1 MAALLEAE
9 NPAPGITGQVAAQA
23 EREAGKYY
31 SAGSGEM
38 IKGRMPNLV
47 KGAGFIGEGGNA
59 PLTNHTDIMTRAAQA
74 SLDLRMSTYE
84 GFRNKSA
91 VVSSLNQGWLNE
103 RGALKTALTTPS
115 IMDQLNGIVSLIPGG
130 NEALKEYAAKSFTA
144 GNLGI
149 PGAVYGNTPFNLLAP
164 SRLIYPVYTV
174 N

>member
-1 MAALLEAE
+1 VAALLEAE

-47 KGAGFIGEGGNA
+47 KGAGFIGEGANT

-74 SLDLRMSTYE
+74 SLDLRMATYQ
-84 GFRNKSA
+84 GFTNKSA

-103 RGALKTALTTPS
+103 RGALKTALTMPS
-115 IMDQLNGIVSLIPGG
+115 IMDQLSGLVALIPGG
-130 NEALKEYAAKSFTA
+130 GEALKEYAAKSFTA

-149 PGAVYGNTPFNLLAP
+149 GSVYGNVPFNLLAP